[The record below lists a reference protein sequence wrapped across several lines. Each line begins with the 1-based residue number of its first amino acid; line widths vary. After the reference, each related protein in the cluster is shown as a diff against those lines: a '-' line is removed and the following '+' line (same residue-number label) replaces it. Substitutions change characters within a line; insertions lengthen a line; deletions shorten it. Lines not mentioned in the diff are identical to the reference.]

1 MQTKAFLVAAILLGV
16 TASASVVRA
25 EPGLEMS
32 SSSPDRRD
40 RSRVG
45 VNVGL
50 FTPGGELSVEYAQ
63 ALHPN
68 LELAISGGV
77 GAFVR
82 VGPQISIMPRA
93 RVRRGPLTLSAGA
106 GVSGG
111 QFNNVSAFADENAPK
126 ITSLFG
132 NGEVGVQLTSQRG
145 PYVRAFLGASTI
157 LAHASYV
164 PHNEME
170 KSEVNGVLPYGGVSA
185 GWAF

>member
-1 MQTKAFLVAAILLGV
+1 MQTKAFLIVAILLGV
-16 TASASVVRA
+16 TASTVRA
-25 EPGLEMS
+25 EPGLDTS
-32 SSSPDRRD
+32 PPDRRD
-40 RSRVG
+40 HSRVG

-50 FTPGGELSVEYAQ
+50 FTPGGELSIEYAQ

-68 LELAISGGV
+68 LELAISGGY

-82 VGPQISIMPRA
+82 VGPQLSVMPRA
-93 RVRRGPLTLSAGA
+93 RLRRGPLTLSAGA

-111 QFNNVSAFADENAPK
+111 QFNNISAFADENAPK

-132 NGEVGVQLTSQRG
+132 NGELGVQLTSQRG
-145 PYVRAFLGASTI
+145 PFVRAFLGASKI
-157 LAHASYV
+157 LAHASYT

-170 KSEVNGVLPYGGVSA
+170 KSEVNDVLPYGGVSA